1 MLLDG
6 LNASVDCI
14 DRADIIVN
22 AARQFIRDDE
32 GLLCRVLLLVCLVI
46 VLFLC

>member
-14 DRADIIVN
+14 DRADITVN

-32 GLLCRVLLLVCLVI
+32 GLLCRVLLVCLVI
-46 VLFLC
+46 VLFVC